1 MIESPA
7 LLPSFNSQKRRR
19 RRMEDQVVY
28 NTTSVVYTQHS
39 TIPPQWDILGQFH
52 AKITGK
58 SNHRKKNIVKREFF

>member
-1 MIESPA
+1 
-7 LLPSFNSQKRRR
+7 
-19 RRMEDQVVY
+19 MEDQVVY

-58 SNHRKKNIVKREFF
+58 SNHRKKNIVKREFFFKTGLLFYCTVPLSSM